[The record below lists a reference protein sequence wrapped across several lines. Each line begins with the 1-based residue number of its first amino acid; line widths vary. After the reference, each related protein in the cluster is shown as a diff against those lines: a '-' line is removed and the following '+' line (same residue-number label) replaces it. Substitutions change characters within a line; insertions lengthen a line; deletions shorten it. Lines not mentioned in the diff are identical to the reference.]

1 MEKGYTYSRTREHRL
16 KRNKRRLIFIAILL
30 FVIGCITLIVL
41 KVSDSKPPAQTLEQ
55 VKKTDAVSNGKSKV
69 KANAEPNGKVASPKD
84 KPGVE
89 DGAFVEKYL
98 NQQMLG
104 KKPDGADG
112 KKVAYLSFDDGP
124 SVTVTPEILDIL
136 KKQKVKATFFV
147 VGKEA
152 GENEH
157 TKNIIKRIVAEGH
170 AIGNHTYSHNYKY
183 LYPHKA
189 VSTDNVMKDIEK
201 NNQVLKSILGP
212 DFSTR
217 MIRFPGGHMT
227 WKKKDPKGMAAL
239 DAALLK
245 KDYHQVDWN
254 VLTKDAEGPHK
265 KANGLINQFMRSVKG
280 REKAVILMHDTYGKG
295 ETTKA
300 LPVIIEY
307 LKKQGYEFKIMK

>member
-1 MEKGYTYSRTREHRL
+1 MEKSYTHSRTREHRM

-41 KVSDSKPPAQTLEQ
+41 KVSDGKPPAQTLEHA
-55 VKKTDAVSNGKSKV
+55 KETDAVSNDKPIGKPT
-69 KANAEPNGKVASPKD
+69 AESNGKAASHKND
-84 KPGVE
+84 AGVE
-89 DGAFVEKYL
+89 DVAFVEKYL

-104 KKPDGADG
+104 QMPDGADG

-124 SVTVTPEILDIL
+124 SVTVTPQILDIL

-201 NNQVLKSILGP
+201 NNQTLKSILGP
-212 DFSTR
+212 NFSTR
-217 MIRFPGGHMT
+217 AIRFPGGHMT
-227 WKKKDPKGMAAL
+227 WKKRDPKGMAAL

-254 VLTKDAEGPHK
+254 VLTKDAEGASK
-265 KANGLINQFMRSVKG
+265 KANGLINQFMKTVKG
-280 REKAVILMHDTYGKG
+280 REKAVILMHDTYGKE
-295 ETTKA
+295 ETAKA
-300 LPVIIEY
+300 LPIIIEY